1 MSKKQLVKL
10 AILLIGGA
18 LMAEY
23 LPEPKPQRIVVGV
36 TNGNSNNAE
45 DGDTVGFWKPKIDR
59 MLPDR
64 PDLIVLPEA
73 ANQVKGVRNG
83 IDPKLREYM
92 VKTARENRCNIAF
105 PCLRDLG
112 GNRFANSLELIDRNG
127 ETVAVYDKNFT
138 TIPEIKSGRIVGK
151 KIKPIPTDIGKIVP
165 LICWDLNFY
174 KEMPLCFTERPQ
186 LTVFASRYHGGLIQ
200 RFWAYE
206 SRSYFIGAF
215 AFGQC
220 TVINPVGEIVAQ
232 TTNYTDTVTAQINL
246 DYQVVHIGDGN
257 MPKLRKLKAKYGRG
271 VTIFDPGHLGPAL
284 VTSELKD
291 ISSKQMIE
299 EFGIS
304 TWDDYYR
311 RCVEADDQNREK

>member
-1 MSKKQLVKL
+1 
-10 AILLIGGA
+10 
-18 LMAEY
+18 MAEY
-23 LPEPKPQRIVVGV
+23 FPEDKPERIVVGV
-36 TNGNSNNAE
+36 ANGNSTAVE
-45 DGDTVGFWKPKIDR
+45 DGDIVGYWKAKIDK

-73 ANQVKGVRNG
+73 SNQMRGVRNG
-83 IDPKLREYM
+83 IDPKVREYM
-92 VKTARENRCNIAF
+92 VKTARENRCIIAF

-112 GNRFANSLELIDRNG
+112 GGRFANSIELIGRDG
-127 ETVAVYDKNFT
+127 KTIGMYDKTFT
-138 TIPEIKSGRIVGK
+138 TIPEIASKRIVGK

-165 LICWDLNFY
+165 VICWDLNFY
-174 KEMPLCFTERPQ
+174 KELPLCFTERPQ

-200 RFWAYE
+200 NFWAYE

-220 TVINPVGEIVAQ
+220 TVINPLGELVAQ
-232 TTNYTDTVTAQINL
+232 TTNYTDAVTARINL
-246 DYQVVHIGDGN
+246 DYQVVHIGDKN
-257 MPKLRKLKAKYGRG
+257 MPKLRKLKEKYGRG

-284 VTSELKD
+284 VTSELKN

-304 TWDDYYR
+304 TWDNYYR
-311 RCVEADDQNREK
+311 RSVDAANKEREK

>member
-1 MSKKQLVKL
+1 
-10 AILLIGGA
+10 
-18 LMAEY
+18 
-23 LPEPKPQRIVVGV
+23 
-36 TNGNSNNAE
+36 
-45 DGDTVGFWKPKIDR
+45 

-73 ANQVKGVRNG
+73 SNQMRGVRNG
-83 IDPKLREYM
+83 IDPKVREYM
-92 VKTARENRCNIAF
+92 VKTARENRCIIAF

-112 GNRFANSLELIDRNG
+112 GGRYANSIELIGRDG
-127 ETVAVYDKNFT
+127 KTIGMYDKTFT
-138 TIPEIKSGRIVGK
+138 TIPEIASKRIVGK

-165 LICWDLNFY
+165 VICWDLNFY
-174 KEMPLCFTERPQ
+174 KELSLCFTERPQ

-200 RFWAYE
+200 NFWAYE

-220 TVINPVGEIVAQ
+220 TVINPLGELVAQ
-232 TTNYTDTVTAQINL
+232 TTNYTDAVTARINL
-246 DYQVVHIGDGN
+246 DYQVVHIGDKN
-257 MPKLRKLKAKYGRG
+257 MPKLRKLKEKYGRG

-284 VTSELKD
+284 VTSELKN

-304 TWDDYYR
+304 TWDNYYR
-311 RCVEADDQNREK
+311 RSVDAADKNREK

>member
-1 MSKKQLVKL
+1 
-10 AILLIGGA
+10 
-18 LMAEY
+18 MAEY
-23 LPEPKPQRIVVGV
+23 FPEDKPERIVVGV
-36 TNGNSNNAE
+36 ANGNSTAVE
-45 DGDTVGFWKPKIDR
+45 DGDIVGYWKAKIDK

-73 ANQVKGVRNG
+73 SNQMRGVRNG
-83 IDPKLREYM
+83 IDPKVREYM
-92 VKTARENRCNIAF
+92 VKTARENRCIIAF

-112 GNRFANSLELIDRNG
+112 GGRYANSIELIGRDG
-127 ETVAVYDKNFT
+127 KTIGMYDKTFT
-138 TIPEIKSGRIVGK
+138 TIPEIASKRIVGK

-165 LICWDLNFY
+165 VICWDLNFY
-174 KEMPLCFTERPQ
+174 KELPLCFTERPQ

-200 RFWAYE
+200 NFWAYE

-220 TVINPVGEIVAQ
+220 TVINPLGELVAQ
-232 TTNYTDTVTAQINL
+232 TTNYTDAVTARINL
-246 DYQVVHIGDGN
+246 DYQVVHIGDKN
-257 MPKLRKLKAKYGRG
+257 MPKLRKLKEKYGRG

-284 VTSELKD
+284 VTSELKN

-304 TWDDYYR
+304 TWDNYYR
-311 RCVEADDQNREK
+311 RSVDAADKNREK